1 MNKEFIAA
9 LNDLEKEK
17 NISKD
22 VLLDTIEM
30 ALLSAYKKNYGTSQN
45 VRVVIDRET
54 GDIQVLMRKDIV
66 DEDDYYDDMLEIPL
80 SAAHEIDPRYEIGDS
95 I

>member
-22 VLLDTIEM
+22 KLLETIEL
-30 ALLSAYKKNYGTSQN
+30 ALLSAYKKNYGTAQN
-45 VRVVIDRET
+45 V
-54 GDIQVLMRKDIV
+54 
-66 DEDDYYDDMLEIPL
+66 
-80 SAAHEIDPRYEIGDS
+80 
-95 I
+95 